1 MPPLPPPLFDCADFF
16 YVLPKLLGQ
25 SFFCIEMNSR
35 NCTLFITMSFR
46 MSMVVNFSKINTI
59 WHRSYSPNN
68 KIETPLL
75 HGDTMTTVTL
85 MVMMTMLLMPAIRW
99 KGRWID
105 TTDTR
110 SRSLSMHRWP
120 WPSLFMARMEGWFC
134 SELED
139 LECGRWV
146 IILGSLLKKYP
157 SLTKLFQVLLIHI
170 LQFMRHLAH
179 KLTPFHRFD
188 LEIYFVD

>member
-1 MPPLPPPLFDCADFF
+1 MPPPPPHCLIAQIFSTFCQNFWDNH
-16 YVLPKLLGQ
+16 
-25 SFFCIEMNSR
+25 FFCIEMNSR

-59 WHRSYSPNN
+59 WHRSYSPN

-85 MVMMTMLLMPAIRW
+85 MVMMTMLLMPAIRS